1 MTNSVASHDDWLYRI
16 RLWCNISGNRHWDD
30 NCYWILIADQDV
42 AKMDGSGGGALSA
55 EVKIP
60 FGGCIPYIALF
71 LDPNLSKLPKPRMR
85 MGHRKSIHDAMSQ
98 HNSSKYPHVLPK
110 HITQNPH
117 FTPIIFII
125 QLLSPTSLH
134 SPQLF
139 HNYSTY
145 PQYLPNQSIPT
156 FAPTVVPHGA
166 TNPPPAPAA
175 LPFPPRCFAG
185 PGASGVYIKERLQ
198 EPIFKYFYWRYLT
211 CAI

>member
-1 MTNSVASHDDWLYRI
+1 MQASGCDAIYQAIDIGTTTVTGFWLQI
-16 RLWCNISGNRHWDD
+16 RMWPRWMGRGRGSLCWSENTIWRVYTVYCPIFRHTR
-30 NCYWILIADQDV
+30 
-42 AKMDGSGGGALSA
+42 
-55 EVKIP
+55 
-60 FGGCIPYIALF
+60 
-71 LDPNLSKLPKPRMR
+71 PNLSKLPKPRMR

-117 FTPIIFII
+117 FTTIIFII

-145 PQYLPNQSIPT
+145 PQYLPNQTIPT

-198 EPIFKYFYWRYLT
+198 EPIFRYFYRRYLT
-211 CAI
+211 YAI